1 MRFEN
6 KEFSEFKVWEGRKD
20 YLQLRL
26 RILRLS
32 YKFFAW
38 TGIMEFR
45 VDIDAC
51 YNSGSKIDTRDM
63 GSGGVGLVRVLSGQ
77 GGMGRSKWP
86 RRIFLGPCQDNLKL
100 REMTQ

>member
-20 YLQLRL
+20 FLHLRL

-38 TGIMEFR
+38 TGIMEFG

-51 YNSGSKIDTRDM
+51 YNSGSKIDTREM
-63 GSGGVGLVRVLSGQ
+63 GNGC
-77 GGMGRSKWP
+77 
-86 RRIFLGPCQDNLKL
+86 GPGSCPIWL
-100 REMTQ
+100 RWYGEKQMAT